1 MITGSFRQ
9 HGVVYT
15 DHVLRVPLD
24 HANPSGETI
33 ELFARELVDAS
44 KVDSELPRL
53 LYLQGGPGGKAVR
66 PANRGGFVGR
76 ALEDYRVVL
85 LDQRG
90 TGRSTPVNRQTL
102 PRRGDAAAQAGYLTH
117 FRADSIV
124 ADAELLRRE
133 LAGSAP
139 WDTLGQSYG
148 GFITLTYL
156 STAPEGIRR
165 AFVTGGLSS
174 PTASAADVYRLT
186 FDRIAE
192 RNGRYFDRYRHDRAL
207 AARIAGH
214 LAEHDVRLPTGERLS
229 PRRFQGLGV
238 GLGQRSSFD
247 ALHFLLDEAFVGD
260 ELSDTFLAGV
270 HAEVSLATRPLY
282 AVFQELIYNQGA
294 ASDWAAER
302 EYQQRAA
309 FAVDRP
315 DFLFTGETYHPFHFA
330 EDPALVPLAAAAQLL
345 ARKPDWPA
353 LYDVDRLRR
362 NEVPVYAAIYHDD
375 MYVPRELSLATAELV
390 GNVHPWIT
398 SAYQHDGLRETP
410 AVLDTLLRMAREDG

>member
-1 MITGSFRQ
+1 M
-9 HGVVYT
+9 VYT
-15 DHVLRVPLD
+15 DHVIDVPLD
-24 HANPSGETI
+24 HTNPAGETI
-33 ELFARELVDAS
+33 QLFARELVDAA
-44 KVDSELPRL
+44 KADSALPRL

-76 ALEDYRVVL
+76 ALDDYRVVL

-102 PRRGDAAAQAGYLTH
+102 PQCGDTAAQAGYLTH

-124 ADAELLRRE
+124 ADAELLRRY
-133 LAGSAP
+133 LGGDAQ

-148 GFITLTYL
+148 GFVTLTYL
-156 STAPEGIRR
+156 SYAPEGIRR

-186 FDRIAE
+186 FDRTAE
-192 RNGRYFDRYRHDRAL
+192 RNGAYFARYPDDRPL

-247 ALHFLLDEAFVGD
+247 ALHFLLDEAFVGG

-270 HAEVSLATRPLY
+270 QAEVSLATRPLY

-294 ASDWAAER
+294 ASNWAAER
-302 EYQQRAA
+302 EYRRREN
-309 FAVDRP
+309 FAVDNP
-315 DFLFTGETYHPFHFA
+315 EFLFTGETYHPFHFA
-330 EDPALVPLAAAAQLL
+330 EDPALVPLAPAAELL
-345 ARKPDWPA
+345 AAKADWPA

-362 NEVPVYAAIYHDD
+362 NEVPVYAAVYHDD
-375 MYVPRELSLATAELV
+375 MYVPRELSLSTVDLV
-390 GNVHPWIT
+390 GAVRPWIT
-398 SAYQHDGLRETP
+398 NAYQHDGLRETP
-410 AVLDTLLRMAREDG
+410 AVLDTLLRMAAEDR